1 MLKTLLILFLLI
13 ENIFAGPTTTTTATA
28 YNHVCASG
36 CVASL
41 VACYAAAGFV
51 FGKLKMNITNMF

>member
-13 ENIFAGPTTTTTATA
+13 ENIFAGPTTTTATV

>member
-13 ENIFAGPTTTTTATA
+13 ENIFAGPTTATV

>member
-13 ENIFAGPTTTTTATA
+13 ENIFAGPTTTTATV

-41 VACYAAAGFV
+41 VGCYAAAGFI